1 MKGAIKLFE
10 VFGISIEI
18 HITFLLLPLIFGL
31 FAGPKG
37 VVLIIGVF
45 VCVTLHEL
53 SHALQARRF
62 GVKVDSV
69 VLLPIGGVA
78 AMKSMPEKPSQEFI
92 IAISGPLF
100 NFILAAILFYP
111 AYYLLGPGIFF
122 NPSLMTW
129 PHTFAYLYWLNI
141 VLGVFNLLPAFPMDG
156 GRVLRAFLARWMD
169 FQKATKIAVNFG
181 HIFSLLFAFLGLTSK
196 PINPWL
202 IIIAIFVYMAASQEE
217 LQVDIM
223 ETLKRFKVKDILPD
237 QYLTVSRD
245 TPLSKVLELIF
256 HSHQEDFPVL
266 EGGHIVGFVSRTD
279 IISAVHQFG
288 LDRAVED
295 VMRKKFPSASS
306 RDPLTKIH
314 KLMEESN
321 LKAIPIMDGGQ
332 LVGII
337 TMEDLGK
344 IYSLM
349 STKGIR

>member
-1 MKGAIKLFE
+1 MKGSIKLFE
-10 VFGISIEI
+10 IFGISIEI
-18 HITFLLLPLIFGL
+18 HITFLLLPLLFGI
-31 FAGPKG
+31 FAGPRG
-37 VVLIIGVF
+37 VVLIVGVF

-53 SHALQARRF
+53 SHALQARKF

-78 AMKSMPEKPSQEFI
+78 TMKSMPEKPSQEFI

-111 AYYLLGPGIFF
+111 TYYFLGPGIFF
-122 NPSLMTW
+122 NPSLRAW

-156 GRVLRAFLARWMD
+156 GRVLRAFLAQRMG

-181 HIFSLLFAFLGLTSK
+181 HIFSILFAFWG
-196 PINPWL
+196 IVQNNFWL
-202 IIIAIFVYMAASQEE
+202 ILIAIFVYMAASQEE

-237 QYLTVSRD
+237 QYLSVSRD

-266 EGGHIVGFVSRTD
+266 EEGRIVGFVSRTD
-279 IISAVHQFG
+279 IISAIHQFG
-288 LDRAVED
+288 MEKAVED
-295 VMRKKFPSASS
+295 VMRKKFPSASP
-306 RDPLTKIH
+306 RDPLIKIH

-321 LKAIPIMDGGQ
+321 LKAIPIIDAGE

-349 STKGIR
+349 SAKGLR